1 MLEKG
6 FVKFDRKITSW
17 RWYCDANTARLF
29 FHLVITANYKDRY
42 FEDVVVKRGQRIVTI
57 SGLAKELNLSE
68 RNIRTALNHLKT
80 TGEVTNRS
88 TSKYTVITINNYNC
102 YQEVTNHLTNDRQTS
117 DKRLT
122 NDRQQCKKDKERYK
136 KDEEYTAPPGANK
149 DSYSGGYTDF

>member
-102 YQEVTNHLTNDRQTS
+102 
-117 DKRLT
+117 
-122 NDRQQCKKDKERYK
+122 
-136 KDEEYTAPPGANK
+136 
-149 DSYSGGYTDF
+149 